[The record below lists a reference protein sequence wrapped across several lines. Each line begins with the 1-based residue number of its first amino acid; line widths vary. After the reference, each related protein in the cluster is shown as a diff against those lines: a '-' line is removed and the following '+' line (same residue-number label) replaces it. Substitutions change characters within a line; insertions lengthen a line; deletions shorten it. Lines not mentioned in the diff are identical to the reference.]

1 MREFG
6 KHFWDNKTFAT
17 SADSDQPEHPHE
29 RGRCNLHADCS
40 IWWKNVSGYNITIPS
55 NFAQLCI
62 THTLRGLANITF
74 TRFDSE
80 FGGSPQNADIR
91 GKEFFFFF
99 FFFLFFYLSCTECT
113 FRLKCR

>member
-40 IWWKNVSGYNITIPS
+40 VWWKNISGYNITIPS

-62 THTLRGLANITF
+62 THTLRGL
-74 TRFDSE
+74 DSVVRRILRLLGLIPAVWGE
-80 FGGSPQNADIR
+80 VRKTPIFGVKSSFFV
-91 GKEFFFFF
+91 FFFCFF
-99 FFFLFFYLSCTECT
+99 CSFT
-113 FRLKCR
+113 